1 MIILS
6 STVVKERLTEQDV
19 WGSIPDYTFFSFVV
33 VLLWLLLFSHIF
45 SFPFWNSLSGF
56 LLLALSLSSAR
67 LSKSHMS
74 RIKINNDLVYRQ

>member
-19 WGSIPDYTFFSFVV
+19 WGSIPAYTFFSFVV

-45 SFPFWNSLSGF
+45 SFPFWNSLSF
-56 LLLALSLSSAR
+56 YFWPLASPLRGSA
-67 LSKSHMS
+67 SH
-74 RIKINNDLVYRQ
+74 ICLV